1 MQANIQRQ
9 YWGTDMSGVV
19 HFILLFLIWLLLTFN
34 LTTFNIV
41 VGAVSTLL
49 VTILMRRYLIKIKGG
64 IFNPVRY
71 FWGLLYLFIFL
82 WECIKANLD
91 VAYRVLH
98 PGLPVKPGIVKARS
112 TLKTDI
118 GKVFLANSI
127 TMTPGTITVDIK
139 DEYFFV
145 HWIYVYSK
153 DPEIYT
159 QKIMGRF
166 EKYLKRIF
174 E

>member
-1 MQANIQRQ
+1 MRAI
-9 YWGTDMSGVV
+9 VL
-19 HFILLFLIWLLLTFN
+19 FIFLFLIWLVLTFN
-34 LTTFNIV
+34 VTNQNFI
-41 VGAVSTLL
+41 VGAVIAVLATAMMNRYSLKPTKK
-49 VTILMRRYLIKIKGG
+49 IL
-64 IFNPVRY
+64 NPIRY
-71 FWGLLYLFIFL
+71 FWALIYGIIFL

-98 PGLPVKPGIVKARS
+98 PALPVKPGIVRAKS
-112 TLKTDI
+112 TLKSEI
-118 GKVFLANSI
+118 AKVFLANSI

-139 DEYFFV
+139 GDDFFI

-153 DPEIYT
+153 DEKIYT
-159 QKIMGRF
+159 QKILGRF